1 MPTFEGNMKR
11 VQEAREYNNK
21 IVAEI
26 KELETRA
33 KQLELQKRAMNA
45 TDAGLIATAGN
56 KLPIEPLKLPKLVSG
71 FQPLMTVLDPLKALQ
86 ANAVY
91 STGLASLSLFNSP
104 FDGANA
110 ITESNL
116 TVANMTLASKTYATY
131 LSMSDEVLWDS
142 GIDLE
147 AFVKELHSILVQQKH
162 EDVALANIVASM
174 LTQSVTCATPSTIA
188 LADLQGV
195 YNKLSSPVRR
205 DAVWVIADDQETNI
219 QGLTMGG
226 PTPLLRYSDELGMP
240 TMMGKPVFFSPSLSA
255 TNNAVVFADLSGV
268 TVQPFEHGDEVFK
281 VTKEST
287 AFANDQTVYRLLA
300 RFDVNTDREGST
312 SVLKLA

>member
-56 KLPIEPLKLPKLVSG
+56 KLPIEPLKMPKLVSG
-71 FQPLMTVLDPLKALQ
+71 FHPLMTLLDPLKSLQ

-91 STGLASLSLFNSP
+91 TTGTPSLSLFNSP
-104 FDGANA
+104 YDGANA
-110 ITESNL
+110 IQESDM
-116 TVANMTLASKTYATY
+116 TVANMTLASKTYANFM
-131 LSMSDEVLWDS
+131 SFSDEVLWDS

-147 AFVKELHSILVQQKH
+147 AFVKSLHSILVTQKH
-162 EDVALANIVASM
+162 EDVALANIVAST

-188 LADLQGV
+188 LTDLQAT
-195 YNKLSSPVRR
+195 YNKLSSPVRK
-205 DAVWVIADDQETNI
+205 DAVWIVQDDSETALQTI
-219 QGLTMGG
+219 TCGGL
-226 PTPLLRYSDELGMP
+226 PILRYSDELGMP
-240 TMMGKPVFFSPSLSA
+240 TMMGKPVFFSPSLAS
-255 TNNAVVFADLSGV
+255 TNNAVILADLSAV
-268 TVQPFEHGDEVFK
+268 TVQPFDNGDSVFK
-281 VTKEST
+281 VTKESS
-287 AFANDQTVYRLLA
+287 AFANDQTVFRLLA

-312 SVLKLA
+312 ALLKLS